1 MRIHKRLDL
10 CDEMSFGESIVEKK
24 EKSEKN
30 ESLTKEKA
38 EVETHRG
45 RTSATS
51 RIYNSEISSESINE
65 SIIY

>member
-1 MRIHKRLDL
+1 
-10 CDEMSFGESIVEKK
+10 MSFGEKIVK
-24 EKSEKN
+24 KN

-38 EVETHRG
+38 EVETQRG